1 MNRYPDGN
9 TILLV
14 EDDPNDV
21 LLVQRAFRRSELS
34 SLLQVARDGDRAID
48 YLLGQGSYQ
57 DRQTYPLP
65 FLIILDLKLPRRS
78 GFEVLQWIRET
89 SVIKRIPV
97 IVFTSSAESDDVNQA
112 YEAGANSYL
121 VKPPTSERLSELI
134 NYFQRYWLE
143 LNQYPSISSF

>member
-14 EDDPNDV
+14 EDDPNDI
-21 LLVQRAFRRSELS
+21 LLVQRAFRRSQVSS
-34 SLLQVARDGDRAID
+34 SLQIAQDGDQAVE
-48 YLLGQGSYQ
+48 YLLGQGIYQ
-57 DRQTYPLP
+57 DRQAHPLP

-89 SVIKRIPV
+89 AGLKRIPV
-97 IVFTSSAESDDVNQA
+97 VVFTSSNEGEDVNKA
-112 YEAGANSYL
+112 YDVGANSYL
-121 VKPPTSERLSELI
+121 VKPPTTESLSELI

-143 LNQYPSISSF
+143 LNQYPSISPV

>member
-14 EDDPNDV
+14 EDDPNDI
-21 LLVQRAFRRSELS
+21 LLVQRAFRRSQVSS
-34 SLLQVARDGDRAID
+34 SLQIAQDGDQAVE
-48 YLLGQGSYQ
+48 YLLGQGIYQ

-89 SVIKRIPV
+89 AVLKRIPV
-97 IVFTSSAESDDVNQA
+97 VVFTSSNENEDVNLA
-112 YEAGANSYL
+112 YDAGANSYL
-121 VKPPTSERLSELI
+121 VKPPTSASLSELI

-143 LNQYPSISSF
+143 LNQYPSISPV